1 MLFLQ
6 FKFRMELY
14 DRVLAGLA
22 SPENDPE
29 NLVMNKNELI
39 DVLNTMRGGDR
50 ALEEEAGAELGKW
63 IGSFLVDNG
72 YEVQV
77 EIDSM
82 KSQGRARN
90 ITFPRQIA
98 MYLAR
103 ELTNLS
109 LPDIGRNFGGRD
121 HSTVLH
127 ACKKVEQIQQKDLSV
142 KKSLTQLRELI
153 KA

>member
-1 MLFLQ
+1 MDPELAFQINKERGLHGKPSVVPKIKSYDEEKDHLEGLSKGAEETVSKVVHSSSFLCPSDVQNLTCIHFLQ

-22 SPENDPE
+22 SSEDDPE

-72 YEVQV
+72 YAPHT
-77 EIDSM
+77 S
-82 KSQGRARN
+82 S
-90 ITFPRQIA
+90 
-98 MYLAR
+98 
-103 ELTNLS
+103 
-109 LPDIGRNFGGRD
+109 
-121 HSTVLH
+121 VL
-127 ACKKVEQIQQKDLSV
+127 
-142 KKSLTQLRELI
+142 
-153 KA
+153 